1 MSSSASSDI
10 KVVVR
15 PSVER
20 GHAEHPGFLRTF
32 HTWSFASYLDSKF
45 TQFESLRV
53 LNEDRVTAHQGFG
66 THGHKEFEIF
76 SYIVSGELQHRD
88 SMGNVE
94 VMKRGDIQSTSA
106 GTGITHSEMTHG
118 DNEVHFLQM
127 WVQPS
132 QRGLKPA
139 YYTRH
144 FTDAEKRDTLLRVV
158 APAGSDGVSSERET
172 SGPTPVN
179 SPVTVWATILS
190 QGKAVT
196 HRVPKPSAKVYVHV
210 IQTSGYNTGPA
221 SGATVE
227 VNGTQLRE
235 GDGAFV
241 YATKAGD
248 ELVIN
253 NVGASDA
260 EFLVFDVE

>member
-1 MSSSASSDI
+1 MSSSTSSNI

-20 GHAEHPGFLRTF
+20 GHAEHPGFLKTF
-32 HTWSFASYLDSKF
+32 HTWSFASYQDPKF
-45 TQFESLRV
+45 MQFESLRV
-53 LNEDRVTAHQGFG
+53 LNEDRVTPNEGFG
-66 THGHKEFEIF
+66 THPHKEFEIF
-76 SYIVSGELQHRD
+76 SYIVSGQLQHRD

-106 GTGITHSEMTHG
+106 GTGIAHSEMTHG
-118 DNEVHFLQM
+118 NREVHFLQI
-127 WVQPS
+127 WAKPS
-132 QRGLKPA
+132 QRGLTPT

-158 APAGSDGVSSERET
+158 APVGSAGVNVQREA

-190 QGKAVT
+190 RGKGVT

-221 SGATVE
+221 TGATIE

-241 YATKAGD
+241 YAINAGD

-253 NVGASDA
+253 NVGAKDA